1 MSPRVLLK
9 INVAVNLGLGSSP
22 PTAPRGSCGIQAGS
36 PGRGRA
42 PEARSQLCLKPV
54 PRGEARAHGSS
65 DGLAKA
71 LSSTM
76 SVIMEKRKHRAQPAD
91 TYLRSTCVCQNDHLP
106 TWRRTESGAW
116 HTVGAWQMVALTL
129 IVFTVIT
136 VTPMSPRTE
145 RYKPRAFEFR
155 HSPTP
160 PPYPPLL

>member
-22 PTAPRGSCGIQAGS
+22 PTAPRGSWGIQAGS

-76 SVIMEKRKHRAQPAD
+76 SMIMEKRKHRAQPAD

-106 TWRRTESGAW
+106 TWRRGSHTEHGVRCLAHSRCLANGSAYS
-116 HTVGAWQMVALTL
+116 HCFHCHYCDSHEPSDRAL
-129 IVFTVIT
+129 
-136 VTPMSPRTE
+136 
-145 RYKPRAFEFR
+145 
-155 HSPTP
+155 
-160 PPYPPLL
+160 